1 MFGKQSGAAG
11 ALSVKICGIT
21 NLEDARA
28 AIACGTDALGFNFF
42 PGSRR
47 YLNAQSEGEWMAKLP
62 DTVCKIAVLVN
73 PTWDEAIAAAAL
85 TFVDALQLH
94 GEETPEFCRR
104 LADRGIRFA
113 KALPVTEGG
122 SRAAIPDFG
131 TDTVLLD
138 SVSRRGFGGSGET
151 FPWGVGRQFVSDH
164 PNLRI
169 ILAGGLTPENV
180 AKAVATVG
188 PFGVDVTTGVE
199 QSPGRKDPV
208 RLRAFFAALGR
219 G

>member
-1 MFGKQSGAAG
+1 MLDKQSGAG
-11 ALSVKICGIT
+11 GGLSVKICGIT

-28 AIACGTDALGFNFF
+28 AIACGADALGFNFF
-42 PGSRR
+42 PGSKR
-47 YLNAQSEGEWMAKLP
+47 YINPQAEGEWMAKLP
-62 DTVCKIAVLVN
+62 GTVCKIAVLVN
-73 PTWDEAIAAAAL
+73 PTWEEAIAAAAL
-85 TFVDALQLH
+85 NFVDALQLH

-104 LADRGIRFA
+104 LADRGIQFA
-113 KALPVTEGG
+113 KALPVRKGG
-122 SRAAIPDFG
+122 LLAAIPDFA

-138 SVSRRGFGGSGET
+138 SASRRGFGGSGET
-151 FPWGVGRQFVSDH
+151 FPWVVGRQFVSDH
-164 PNLRI
+164 PNLRV

-180 AKAVATVG
+180 AKAVADAA

-199 QSPGRKDPV
+199 KSPGRKDPV